1 MYSRSYTKDEGR
13 IKLPDNYNGTALL
26 SHEDP
31 APEVIYTE
39 PKRREIKIGVKPE
52 VEIEEDTPEV
62 ECLCAKEKDEGEGF
76 LGGILNKIGSLFDLH
91 RFPKLELEDIL
102 LIALAAFLFL
112 SKNGDKECALMLI
125 ILVFIN

>member
-52 VEIEEDTPEV
+52 VEIEE
-62 ECLCAKEKDEGEGF
+62 
-76 LGGILNKIGSLFDLH
+76 
-91 RFPKLELEDIL
+91 R
-102 LIALAAFLFL
+102 ALACLPAHRP
-112 SKNGDKECALMLI
+112 SGNW
-125 ILVFIN
+125 